1 MTGNADNPVSLEM
14 VDAVLARFNFSGY
27 ASYTTG
33 HAWERDEYFLT
44 RLVRKLKDDIDK
56 ALPALQPGI
65 EIECGW
71 DRLTAPERNYS
82 SKFFYMESES
92 LFTPLMREGR
102 GIRRIHRDTVTMLRE
117 LIALDPERLSE
128 YDVVVPS
135 EEVAKVDQGAASAA
149 DLAASEIQRLA
160 RTRVDGHMLRYGMYL
175 GLAMALE
182 GKTDHGDLAN
192 LARQLADEVGAND
205 PLDRP
210 AYRMDARSKEFLQEL
225 RAQRD
230 AKEAQ

>member
-1 MTGNADNPVSLEM
+1 MTDNTRTPVSLEM
-14 VDAVLARFNFSGY
+14 IDAVLAHFNFSSY
-27 ASYTTG
+27 AES
-33 HAWERDEYFLT
+33 HAWERDEYFLI
-44 RLVRKLKDDIDK
+44 RIVRELKADIDRS
-56 ALPALQPGI
+56 LPALQPGA

-71 DRLTAPERNYS
+71 DRLTSEEREYS
-82 SKFFYMESES
+82 SKFFYHQHES
-92 LFTPLMREGR
+92 LFLPLMREGWSV
-102 GIRRIHRDTVTMLRE
+102 RRIHREVVAMLRA

-128 YDVVVPS
+128 FDVVVPS
-135 EEVAKVDQGAASAA
+135 EEVAKVDQGSASAA

-182 GKTDHGDLAN
+182 GNTDHGDLAN

-205 PLDRP
+205 PLERP
-210 AYRMDARSKEFLQEL
+210 AYRMDARSKEFLREL

-230 AKEAQ
+230 AKENQ